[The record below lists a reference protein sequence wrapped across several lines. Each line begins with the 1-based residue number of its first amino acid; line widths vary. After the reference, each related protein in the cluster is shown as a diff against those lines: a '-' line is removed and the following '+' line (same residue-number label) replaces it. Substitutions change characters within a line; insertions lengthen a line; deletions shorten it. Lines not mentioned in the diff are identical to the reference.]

1 MPTPDR
7 APALRRE
14 SRGAGESTG
23 RRARETRRTF
33 LAARLLL
40 LLIFL
45 PVGTLLAQVAA
56 PPPPMPQGAETAL
69 SDTQATRALPAPRI
83 GLVTMG
89 PGPEYWARFGHNAI
103 LVDDGRTRTL
113 YNYGYFDFAQ
123 ANFLT
128 RFLQG
133 RMLYQLVALPMDADL
148 RGYAA
153 DGRGVVLQWLR
164 IEPGRA
170 QALADFL
177 AWNARP
183 ENAEYRYDYFTE
195 NCSTKVRDA
204 LDQAL
209 GGELRRA
216 LSGRSHGYT
225 FRDEARRLAATLP
238 WLYLGIH
245 LGLGPFT
252 DKPTSLWEESYVPQ
266 RLREAVAEV
275 RNADGEPLVAETIE
289 LLPHRIADAPA
300 SPPDWR
306 AGFLATGIALSLLF
320 VVGVRPGARSGLR
333 RVTTLA
339 LGLVWGACGF
349 IGLGL
354 LALWGFTDHVAAWG
368 NENVLLFNPLCLAL
382 LPALAPLWR
391 GARPAR
397 WLGRVALAVAL
408 CAGLALFLKFLPFRI
423 QSNGD
428 WIALMLPI
436 HTLLAWRL
444 RA

>member
-1 MPTPDR
+1 MPTPDAASASR
-7 APALRRE
+7 PE
-14 SRGAGESTG
+14 SRGAAACG
-23 RRARETRRTF
+23 RSRAVRPPF
-33 LAARLLL
+33 AARLLL
-40 LLIFL
+40 LLVLAPLGAI
-45 PVGTLLAQVAA
+45 LAQAPA
-56 PPPPMPQGAETAL
+56 PPPLRHDA
-69 SDTQATRALPAPRI
+69 ATVTSEAASRATPAPRI

-164 IEPGRA
+164 IPPERA
-170 QALADFL
+170 RALADFL

-252 DKPTSLWEESYVPQ
+252 DRPTSLWEESYVPQ

-275 RNADGEPLVAETIE
+275 RGTDGEPLVAETVQ
-289 LLPHRIADAPA
+289 LLPHRIEDAPA
-300 SPPDWR
+300 APPDWR
-306 AGFLATGIALSLLF
+306 MGFLATGIAWSILLVF
-320 VVGVRPGARSGLR
+320 GMRPGARSGVR
-333 RVTTLA
+333 RATTLA
-339 LGLVWGACGF
+339 LGMTWGVCGLV
-349 IGLGL
+349 GLGL
-354 LALWGFTDHVAAWG
+354 LALWGLTDHVAAWG

-382 LPALAPLWR
+382 LGALAPLWR
-391 GARPAR
+391 GSSPAR
-397 WLGRVALAVAL
+397 WTGRVALAVAL

-428 WIALMLPI
+428 WIALMLPV
-436 HTLLAWRL
+436 HALLAWRL